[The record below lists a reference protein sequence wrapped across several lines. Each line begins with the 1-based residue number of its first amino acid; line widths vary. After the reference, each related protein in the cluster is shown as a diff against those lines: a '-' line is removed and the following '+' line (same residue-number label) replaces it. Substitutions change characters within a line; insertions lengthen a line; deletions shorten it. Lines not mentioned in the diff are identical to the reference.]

1 MTLNSPAEH
10 EQASWRQLQ
19 CWAEGAAVTPP
30 PPVGEYSIVTFLSAV
45 EIQRGQQQPR
55 LALVNLRQVCWIVK
69 DKAFYGTERY
79 VVEVEVMDFLT
90 GRSQMKNVAC
100 EMNLKDDFIALL

>member
-69 DKAFYGTERY
+69 DKAIYGTERY
-79 VVEVEVMDFLT
+79 VVEVEVMD
-90 GRSQMKNVAC
+90 RYWYVQW
-100 EMNLKDDFIALL
+100 IW